1 MKTICNPEFT
11 RVALAC
17 QAEEPND
24 QELYDMIDNVI
35 FQLYGADGLRGL
47 IKEGDHVVIKTNVV
61 CCWQGKRG
69 EKGRAVITDPRI
81 VRYLAE
87 KIREIIGWDNG
98 ASLKVI
104 DAVFSP
110 DPNPSDFNNSVSFHW
125 ARLNRVPDNHVW
137 PEDVTYDY
145 NGDGILDGMSGAKLV
160 NVDALGEDE
169 RDLHMVKLAN
179 GRTIPVAFPRFLR
192 RKEEATDGGDYT
204 DVFIGTP
211 IFKNHGFI
219 GCTGSIKLHYGLR
232 AMDSIMGDTGR
243 RGHSGM
249 YSFTQN
255 GTISPRGQ
263 QQLNDYLVAQHLVR
277 SYDLVIMDCLTANRQ
292 GPCGPTGAVSMTP
305 DPDEAVDYIITN
317 AIMASTDPVAI
328 DTVES
333 TLGGYRYESINVLRT
348 AAENG
353 VGVQDPT
360 KIEVD
365 GLERLSIHRNRLI
378 KAYGPEGRY
387 PLSALGNPD
396 IVTDPSAQYTVSMDY
411 HTIEPDE
418 NGMHH
423 VKYTIHPKNP
433 DSKPDIRRVDLTV
446 FGAAVQSIV
455 GDDLMQGEFTFRHS
469 DYDCFNGGY
478 VVGVVSAWDGMFN
491 CVNSGT
497 EFFIPPDGCRD
508 WKE

>member
-1 MKTICNPEFT
+1 METIYNPTFT

-17 QAEEPND
+17 QADEPND
-24 QELYDMIDNVI
+24 QELYNMIDNVI
-35 FQLYGADGLRGL
+35 FQLYGTEGLRSL
-47 IKEGDHVVIKTNVV
+47 VKPGDRVVIKTNIV

-69 EKGRAVITDPRI
+69 EKGRGVITDPRI

-104 DAVFSP
+104 DACFSS
-110 DPNPSDFNNSVSFHW
+110 DPNPSDVNNSVSFHW

-137 PEDVTYDY
+137 PEDVCYDC
-145 NGDGILDGMSGAKLV
+145 NADGILDGTSGAKLV

-169 RDLHMVKLAN
+169 RDLHRITLAN

-192 RKEEATDGGDYT
+192 RREEATDGGDYT
-204 DVFIGTP
+204 DVLIGTP
-211 IFKNHGFI
+211 VFKNHGFI
-219 GCTGSIKLHYGLR
+219 GCTGSLKLHYGLR
-232 AMDSIMGDTGR
+232 SLMCCHGDTGR
-243 RGHSGM
+243 RGHNGM
-249 YSFTQN
+249 YSFSQN
-255 GTISPRGQ
+255 GTITPRGQ

-292 GPCGPTGAVSMTP
+292 GPCSPTGAVSITP
-305 DPDEAVDYIITN
+305 DPDEAVDYIMTN
-317 AIMASTDPVAI
+317 AIMASIDPVAI

-333 TLGGYRYESINVLRT
+333 TLGGYRYESIHVLRT

-365 GLERLSIHRNRLI
+365 GLMRLMIHRNRLI
-378 KAYGPEGRY
+378 KAYSPEGRY
-387 PLSALGNPD
+387 PLSALGNPEL
-396 IVTDPSAQYTVSMDY
+396 VTDPSAQYTVSLDY
-411 HTIEPDE
+411 HTIKPD
-418 NGMHH
+418 NDGLHH

-433 DSKPDIRRVDLTV
+433 DTDPDIRRVDLV
-446 FGAAVQSIV
+446 IFGTTVQSIV
-455 GDDLMQGEFTFRHS
+455 GDDILQGEFTFRHS
-469 DYDCFNGGY
+469 DYDCFNGAY
-478 VVGVVSAWDGMFN
+478 VVGLISAWDGMFN

-508 WKE
+508 LD